1 MLIDVFESPPPFR
14 IDLAGADVANWY
26 GGTIGNR
33 FLDEMDLHASFDELT
48 LQCRATVKRCAP
60 TYHETVAGKRGAEH
74 PSGYA
79 RLLLPLWGNGRMEM
93 VLGGVVPVKAARKNT
108 G

>member
-60 TYHETVAGKRGAEH
+60 IYHETVAGKRGAEH

-93 VLGGVVPVKAARKNT
+93 VLGGVVPVKATRKNT